1 MYVVYMPKYQGDV
14 PDYNII
20 RVISGYM
27 GATAYDCE
35 ILCAPGYMN
44 LNKNT
49 TDNFY
54 NKLVPI
60 LKNSCV
66 SRKRKIEVGIFN
78 GMNGTRSASYGITC
92 RQQHENSIVSHG
104 LKLIYLKCKNK
115 KEHQKMI
122 FFMEKQSPFNGPIT
136 IKNYME
142 FLNTVVVKA
151 VMIGS
156 SNQNLTTYYGGFK
169 GYSDKGE
176 ADVFMFVDIKNV
188 ADAIISIDPEG
199 RNIVVSES
207 LNLKNKSDER
217 YLRGI
222 LENFL
227 KNSLTL

>member
-1 MYVVYMPKYQGDV
+1 
-14 PDYNII
+14 
-20 RVISGYM
+20 
-27 GATAYDCE
+27 
-35 ILCAPGYMN
+35 
-44 LNKNT
+44 
-49 TDNFY
+49 
-54 NKLVPI
+54 
-60 LKNSCV
+60 
-66 SRKRKIEVGIFN
+66 
-78 GMNGTRSASYGITC
+78 
-92 RQQHENSIVSHG
+92 
-104 LKLIYLKCKNK
+104 
-115 KEHQKMI
+115 
-122 FFMEKQSPFNGPIT
+122 MEKQSSFNGPIT

-176 ADVFMFVDIKNV
+176 ADVFMFVDIKDV